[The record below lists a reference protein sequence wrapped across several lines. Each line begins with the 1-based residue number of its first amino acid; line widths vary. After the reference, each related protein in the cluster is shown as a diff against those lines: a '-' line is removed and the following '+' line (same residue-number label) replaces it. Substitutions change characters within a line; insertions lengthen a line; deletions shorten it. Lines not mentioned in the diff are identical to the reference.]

1 MTGGKALHAKI
12 IPAMNAFL
20 GARARLEAG
29 QEQLS
34 AGLSRQELALI
45 EAREGKSKRWHLR
58 NLAITAKAALE
69 AMPHDPKA
77 TDMTAFSN
85 TITAFADA
93 VRGYEALG
101 TPDATN
107 AQDLVAKFR
116 TLREKIEKK
125 DTDNAD
131 FANVV
136 NNYNALVQWLN
147 SSLN

>member
-1 MTGGKALHAKI
+1 MSRAACGELQQQIEKHDSKI
-12 IPAMNAFL
+12 
-20 GARARLEAG
+20 LEPV
-29 QEQLS
+29 
-34 AGLSRQELALI
+34 RC
-45 EAREGKSKRWHLR
+45 EAREGKSKRWHPR
-58 NLAITAKAALE
+58 NLAISGKAALA
-69 AMPHDPKA
+69 AMPHDPNPA
-77 TDMTAFSN
+77 DMTAFSN
-85 TITAFADA
+85 AITAFADA

-136 NNYNALVQWLN
+136 NN
-147 SSLN
+147 